1 MSTFNKKVWMRR
13 ARNNLARRLTIGD
26 PKAKDNHAKEY
37 AAILGIEKL
46 AEWANAKGLE
56 IIFSKMEGGL
66 YHEISKKI
74 MVSSKGGPITQL
86 CVLLHEC
93 GHFIITRSGGR
104 NRYPDGYAKIEE
116 GREGRNVH
124 HKMDV
129 IAEEFD
135 AWIKG
140 WTLAHRL
147 NIIVDRNDYNEVRS
161 KYLKTY
167 FKWALR
173 RGRVADD

>member
-1 MSTFNKKVWMRR
+1 MSTFDKKVWMRR
-13 ARNNLARRLTIGD
+13 ARNNLARRLDIGD
-26 PKAKDNHAKEY
+26 PEAKNTHAREY

-46 AEWANAKGLE
+46 VDWAASKGLE

-74 MVSSKGGPITQL
+74 MVSSRGGPETQL
-86 CVLLHEC
+86 SVLLHEC
-93 GHFIITRSGGR
+93 GHCIITRSGGR
-104 NRYPDGYAKIEE
+104 RKYPNGYAKIEE
-116 GREGRNVH
+116 GRRGRDES

-135 AWIKG
+135 AWSKG
-140 WTLAHRL
+140 WNLGQRL
-147 NIIVDRNDYNEVRS
+147 GIWIDRTFYDEVRAR
-161 KYLKTY
+161 YLKTY
-167 FKWALR
+167 FRWALR